1 MQMQSQHSLPC
12 MKKFLFFWNVSI
24 SVTENM
30 SEHTICLISLGLKTM
45 TFISDGHVSELLLR
59 DTTPSV
65 QRIIMAVSL

>member
-1 MQMQSQHSLPC
+1 
-12 MKKFLFFWNVSI
+12 
-24 SVTENM
+24 
-30 SEHTICLISLGLKTM
+30 M

>member
-1 MQMQSQHSLPC
+1 

-45 TFISDGHVSELLLR
+45 TFISDGHVSELLR